1 MANKPGGKML
11 LIITTCMS
19 VIAAFSLFNNGP
31 QHLLAGTKTRLYNE
45 QNVVYDRQK
54 AGGSQVAYKTYCT
67 DSNCTFQ
74 YAGEGSDKKIAVINM
89 DKDSTVMSELAE
101 IVDADLIDG
110 SLAAFVDTHFQ
121 VDGVAHDVYFHR
133 FEAVEQITV
142 VVVEVADGIVIGHCT
157 FFK

>member
-31 QHLLAGTKTRLYNE
+31 QHLLAGTKTALYNG
-45 QNVVYDRQK
+45 QNVVYDSQK

-89 DKDSTVMSELAE
+89 DKESTVMS
-101 IVDADLIDG
+101 
-110 SLAAFVDTHFQ
+110 
-121 VDGVAHDVYFHR
+121 
-133 FEAVEQITV
+133 
-142 VVVEVADGIVIGHCT
+142 
-157 FFK
+157 

>member
-31 QHLLAGTKTRLYNE
+31 QHLLAGTKTALYNG
-45 QNVVYDRQK
+45 QNVVYDSQK

-89 DKDSTVMSELAE
+89 DKESTVMSELAE
-101 IVDADLIDG
+101 IVDADLIDMPDDVSNINISQYNTLFVNPTSDDYRVSDDIKELPAKLILMVRQ
-110 SLAAFVDTHFQ
+110 SL
-121 VDGVAHDVYFHR
+121 
-133 FEAVEQITV
+133 
-142 VVVEVADGIVIGHCT
+142 
-157 FFK
+157 

>member
-19 VIAAFSLFNNGP
+19 VIAAVSLFRDEP
-31 QHLLAGTKTRLYNE
+31 QNLLADTKARLYNE

-74 YAGEGSDKKIAVINM
+74 YAGEGSDKR
-89 DKDSTVMSELAE
+89 L
-101 IVDADLIDG
+101 L
-110 SLAAFVDTHFQ
+110 
-121 VDGVAHDVYFHR
+121 
-133 FEAVEQITV
+133 
-142 VVVEVADGIVIGHCT
+142 
-157 FFK
+157 

>member
-31 QHLLAGTKTRLYNE
+31 QHLLAGTKTALYNG
-45 QNVVYDRQK
+45 QNVVYDSQK

-89 DKDSTVMSELAE
+89 DKESTVMSELAE
-101 IVDADLIDG
+101 IVDADLIG
-110 SLAAFVDTHFQ
+110 FSALNKVLCILNKLLFL
-121 VDGVAHDVYFHR
+121 YL
-133 FEAVEQITV
+133 ISNK
-142 VVVEVADGIVIGHCT
+142 II
-157 FFK
+157 